1 LSEAGRESEVRERW
15 LRRGLASLWTFLF
28 AIGGFAVASAWDQLV
43 EGLLR
48 APVPA
53 VSQAPPAGPR
63 TSPGEQ
69 AIALARRRL
78 DLGQP
83 AEALKALLAIKP
95 EEPVYPFSLQL
106 RDEAERALKRTRGRS
121 ANR

>member
-1 LSEAGRESEVRERW
+1 MRERW
-15 LRRGLASLWTFLF
+15 LRRGLASVWTFLF
-28 AIGGFAVASAWDQLV
+28 AIGGFAVASAWDDIV

-53 VSQAPPAGPR
+53 ASEAPPSGLAPR

-69 AIALARRRL
+69 AIALARRLL

-106 RDEAERALKRTRGRS
+106 REEAQRAL
-121 ANR
+121 